1 MGIFFRCFRALLM
14 GAVMYFS
21 LRSLGVSVDQSM
33 ALTLIP
39 LVLGALDLLAAFAY
53 SLSGVVLIVACG
65 YNFLAG
71 YHLHPDDVHH
81 FVAAWLK

>member
-1 MGIFFRCFRALLM
+1 M

-21 LRSLGVSVDQSM
+21 LRSLGVSVDRSM

-39 LVLGALDLLAAFAY
+39 LVLGALDLSTSFAY
-53 SLSGVVLIVACG
+53 SLSGVVLVIACG

-71 YHLHPDDVHH
+71 YHLHPDNLHNI
-81 FVAAWLK
+81 VAAWLK